1 MKDVHILLVE
11 DETIIAMDI
20 SSILENFGYIVDEV
34 ASSADEAL
42 LYVEKY
48 KPHLVLMDICL
59 NGSKDGTEIVEEIQ
73 QKFQIPVIYL
83 SSYSDETTLEKAG
96 STKPYGYI
104 VKPVDENQLNSTI
117 LIALSRFK
125 EDQKKNSGAI
135 IELSKNYSYDLEK
148 DELKH
153 LGSPVKLTK
162 REKKFFS
169 FMIQHVNRVI
179 EYNKIIKNVWRYE
192 EVQVSTLR
200 SLVRRVRDKLEDDIL
215 QNISS
220 KGYVLKTLRD

>member
-1 MKDVHILLVE
+1 MKDIHILLVE

-125 EDQKKNSGAI
+125 EDQKKNSGVI
-135 IELSKNYSYDLEK
+135 IELSKNYTYDLEK

-153 LGSPVKLTK
+153 IGSPVKLTK

-169 FMIQHVNRVI
+169 FMIQNVNRVI

-215 QNISS
+215 QNVSS

>member
-34 ASSADEAL
+34 ASSTDEAL

-59 NGSKDGTEIVEEIQ
+59 DGSKDGTEIVEEIQ